1 MLIGGRYRLAEI
13 IGEGGMGVVWR
24 ARNEVLDRDVA
35 VKEVVFPLR
44 LSEEDRRLA
53 CARSMREARAAAR
66 LSHPAVITV
75 HDVIEHDDR
84 PWIVMELFR
93 TGSLADLIG
102 TGPLPVSRVARIGLE
117 VLGGLM
123 AAHAAGVI
131 HRDVKPSN
139 VLVDGSRAVLTDF
152 GAATILDDP
161 ALTGTGLVLG
171 TPAFLAPERAR
182 HARTGPESDL
192 WSLGATL
199 YAAVE
204 GHPPYTG
211 QDSLAVL
218 SALLTGDPE
227 PHHHAGPLGP
237 VLDGL
242 LRPDPAHRLTG
253 SQAADMLATIA
264 AAPPDDPHPATVPA
278 VLPSHHDGQ
287 PGSYE
292 QGTPTVTSAGISRS
306 GPTDPNHRPSSSS
319 TDGTTPGTAR
329 RQPSGLKEPSGR
341 RPRRL
346 VVLLAAGTSVA
357 AAAVL
362 AAVLLATPGRNAA
375 AGSPQPSA
383 ATSSRVTRPAVM
395 PSARHTPSPRYTGTP
410 PKAPAHVLSYPHTGT
425 VAGVAFTPDGNTVA
439 TSSYD
444 LGCVVHLWNPLTGR
458 LTGTLN
464 ASDTSVGTGLAIDP
478 SGHQLALSD
487 YSGDIC
493 LFDLNTGKLTTTL
506 SPGGQSHMSAV
517 AFSPSGGVLAG
528 AYDDSAYLWNPAT
541 GKLTATFHEAG
552 SKSVST
558 VAFSPD
564 GRILAAGTEAGSVY
578 LWNTAT
584 GALTAT
590 LHDPASQGVS
600 NVTFNE
606 SGTSL
611 AVADDNGSTYLW
623 NAASDTLSA
632 TLKDP
637 PSQNQGGVEAVAFS
651 PDGGV
656 LAAAAL
662 QSVYI
667 WNTATGALIATLND
681 PSRFGPTPVSVA
693 FSPDGKILAF
703 GDADGNAYLWDMS
716 WLNA

>member
-1 MLIGGRYRLAEI
+1 MAGQGPLIGGRYRLAEI
-13 IGEGGMGVVWR
+13 IGEGGMGVVWH
-24 ARNEVLDRDVA
+24 ARDEVLDRDVA

-44 LSEEDRRLA
+44 LPEGDRRLA

-93 TGSLADLIG
+93 TGSLANL
-102 TGPLPVSRVARIGLE
+102 TASGPLPVSQVAHIGLE

-152 GAATILDDP
+152 GAAAILDDP
-161 ALTGTGLVLG
+161 ALTSTGLILG

-218 SALLTGDPE
+218 SALLTSDPE

-237 VLDGL
+237 LLDGL
-242 LRPDPAHRLTG
+242 LQPDPDHRITA
-253 SQAADMLATIA
+253 SQAAAMLATIA
-264 AAPPDDPHPATVPA
+264 AAPPADPHPPTVPA
-278 VLPSHHDGQ
+278 VLASHHDGQ

-292 QGTPTVTSAGISRS
+292 QGTPTLTSPGPSRS
-306 GPTDPNHRPSSSS
+306 GPAHPGHPPASSAAAAP
-319 TDGTTPGTAR
+319 PGPARQEPTGRRAR
-329 RQPSGLKEPSGR
+329 RP
-341 RPRRL
+341 
-346 VVLLAAGTSVA
+346 VVLLAAGTSIAVA
-357 AAAVL
+357 AAL
-362 AAVLLATPGRNAA
+362 AAVLLAMPGRNAA
-375 AGSPQPSA
+375 AGSRQPST
-383 ATSSRVTRPAVM
+383 ATSSRATRPAVT
-395 PSARHTPSPRYTGTP
+395 SSGRRTAAP
-410 PKAPAHVLSYPHTGT
+410 PKAPAHVLSYPHTG
-425 VAGVAFTPDGNTVA
+425 AIRGVAFTPDGNTVA
-439 TSSYD
+439 TSTYD
-444 LGCVVHLWNPLTGR
+444 IGCIVHLWNPQTGR
-458 LTGTLN
+458 LTGTLS
-464 ASDTSVGTGLAIDP
+464 APDTSVGTGLAIDP
-478 SGHQLALSD
+478 SAPALAVSI

-493 LFDLNTGKLTTTL
+493 LFDLQTGKLTTTL
-506 SPGGQSHMSAV
+506 SLGSQFHMNAV
-517 AFSPSGGVLAG
+517 AFSPSGGTLAG
-528 AYDDSAYLWNPAT
+528 AYGDSTYLWNPAT

-552 SKSVST
+552 SKPVST

-564 GRILAAGTEAGSVY
+564 GRILAAGTTAGSVY
-578 LWNTAT
+578 LWSTAT

-590 LHDPASQGVS
+590 LHDPDSQGVTDVAFS
-600 NVTFNE
+600 KG
-606 SGTSL
+606 GTSL
-611 AVADDNGSTYLW
+611 AVADQNGSTYLW
-623 NAASDTLSA
+623 NSATGTLTA

-637 PSQNQGGVEAVAFS
+637 PSQNAGGVSAVAFS
-651 PDGGV
+651 PDGRV
-656 LAAAAL
+656 LAAAGLTA
-662 QSVYI
+662 VYV
-667 WNTATGALIATLND
+667 WNTATGTLIATLND
-681 PSRFGPTPVSVA
+681 PSPFGRTPLSVA
-693 FSPDGKILAF
+693 FSPDGKILVF
-703 GDADGNAYLWDMS
+703 GDGDGNAYLWDMS

>member
-1 MLIGGRYRLAEI
+1 MAGQGSLIGGRYRLAGI
-13 IGEGGMGVVWR
+13 IGEGGMGVVWH
-24 ARNEVLDRDVA
+24 ARDEVLDRDVA

-44 LSEEDRRLA
+44 LSEDDRRLA
-53 CARSMREARAAAR
+53 CARGMREARAAAR

-93 TGSLADLIG
+93 AGSLADLTA

-117 VLGGLM
+117 VLSGLM

-161 ALTGTGLVLG
+161 ALTGTGMVLG

-182 HARTGPESDL
+182 HGRTGPESDL

-211 QDSLAVL
+211 EDSLAVL
-218 SALLTGDPE
+218 SALLTSDPE

-242 LRPDPAHRLTG
+242 LQPDPARRITA

-264 AAPPDDPHPATVPA
+264 AAPSADRHPPTVPA
-278 VLPSHHDGQ
+278 VPPGHDDGQ
-287 PGSYE
+287 RGSYG
-292 QGTPTVTSAGISRS
+292 QGAPTLTSAGIRQS
-306 GPTDPNHRPSSSS
+306 GQADPGHRPASSPAAASAL
-319 TDGTTPGTAR
+319 GLV
-329 RQPSGLKEPSGR
+329 RQEPTGR
-341 RPRRL
+341 RLRRP

-357 AAAVL
+357 VAAVL
-362 AAVLLATPGRNAA
+362 AAVLVAMPGKNAA
-375 AGSPQPSA
+375 AGSRPPSA
-383 ATSSRVTRPAVM
+383 ATSSHVTRPAV
-395 PSARHTPSPRYTGTP
+395 APRPRPTIAP
-410 PKAPAHVLSYPHTGT
+410 PKAPAYVLSYPQTG
-425 VAGVAFTPDGNTVA
+425 AILGVAFTPDGDTVA
-439 TSSYD
+439 TSTYD
-444 LGCVVHLWNPLTGR
+444 IGCIVHLWNPLTGR
-458 LTGTLN
+458 LTGTLS
-464 ASDTSVGTGLAIDP
+464 APDTNVGTGLAIDP
-478 SGHQLALSD
+478 SAPELALSI
-487 YSGDIC
+487 YSGNIC
-493 LFDLNTGKLTTTL
+493 LFDLHTGKLTTTL
-506 SPGGQSHMSAV
+506 SLGSQFHMSAV
-517 AFSPSGGVLAG
+517 AFSPSGGTLAG
-528 AYDDSAYLWNPAT
+528 AYGDSTYLWNPAT

-564 GRILAAGTEAGSVY
+564 GRILAAGTASGSVY
-578 LWNTAT
+578 LWSTAT

-590 LHDPASQGVS
+590 LHDPASQGVTDVAFS
-600 NVTFNE
+600 KG
-606 SGTSL
+606 GTSL
-611 AVADDNGSTYLW
+611 AVADQDGSTYLW
-623 NAASDTLSA
+623 RVATGTLTS
-632 TLKDP
+632 TLKDA
-637 PSQNQGGVEAVAFS
+637 GGAEAVAFS
-651 PDGGV
+651 PDGSV
-656 LAAAAL
+656 LAAAAGNA
-662 QSVYI
+662 VYL
-667 WNTATGALIATLND
+667 WNTATGTLIATLND
-681 PSRFGPTPVSVA
+681 PSRFSPTPLSVA